1 MPQPL
6 TPVKPPRTSSVS
18 VADVRGQQVPRLWT
32 RPLRELT
39 EDTTYGYD
47 VIDFARNTLGRPLD
61 PWQEWL
67 VIHAGELLP
76 DGRPRF
82 KTVLVLVARQNGKT
96 ELLVIL
102 ALFWLFIENVRL
114 VLGTST
120 NLDYARES
128 WEKAVDLSEENEAL
142 KVDLAPDRSG
152 GVRRSNG
159 EQSLKTKTWVDPANP
174 KTRWYSRYKI
184 AASNRKGGRS
194 LTIDRLI
201 LDELREHDSW
211 EAWNAASPATNAV
224 RDAQIWGISNQG
236 DDKAVVLNSLRDAA
250 LGVLAG
256 EVGDQ
261 RLGLFEWSAPDGSKP
276 TDIDALSQANPNL
289 GYRLDPEGVL
299 GDAMR
304 AERNGGEE
312 LAGFLTEI
320 LCMKVPRLDPAID
333 GSAWAACMKIG
344 TLEHLRSRVVLC
356 LDVSMDSQHASL
368 VACAQLPSG
377 PYRLEVVEA
386 WSGQGCVDQLRKALP
401 GLTARVRPKK
411 IGWFPNGPAATLGA
425 DLMEHRGASRAEAW
439 PPFGVEIEEIRSDTT
454 AVCMGLAEQILSE
467 AIVHSDDPMLNAHV
481 TGAEKLRQGDAWRFI
496 RKGAGHCDGAY
507 AAAGAVWLARTLPPV
522 PPRPMVLKARS
533 TEEIEQDR
541 EERRE
546 RRRLEAQE
554 TSKSSS

>member
-1 MPQPL
+1 M
-6 TPVKPPRTSSVS
+6 KRPRTNYGPVEGW
-18 VADVRGQQVPRLWT
+18 RGLAEPRIWT

-39 EDTTYGYD
+39 PETTYGYD
-47 VIDFARNTLGRPLD
+47 VIEFARDTLGRPLD

-67 VIHAGELLP
+67 VIHAGELLE

-82 KTVLVLVARQNGKT
+82 NRVIVLVARQNGKT

-102 ALFWLFIENVRL
+102 ALFWLFIDGVRL

-128 WEKAVDLSEENEAL
+128 WEKAVDLAEENGVL
-142 KVDLAPDRSG
+142 KVDLHPDRSG

-159 EQSLKTKTWVDPANP
+159 EQTLKTRRWDDLG
-174 KTRWYSRYKI
+174 WYSRYKI

-194 LTIDRLI
+194 LTIDRLV
-201 LDELREHDSW
+201 LDELREHDTW
-211 EAWNAASPATNAV
+211 EAWNAAVPATNAV
-224 RDAQIWGISNQG
+224 RNAQVWGISNQG
-236 DDKAVVLNSLRDAA
+236 DDKAVVLNSLRDSA
-250 LGVLAG
+250 LAVLEG
-256 EVGDQ
+256 KQGNP
-261 RLGLFEWSAPDGSKP
+261 RLGLFEWSAEDGSKP
-276 TDIDALSQANPNL
+276 TDPGALMQANPNL
-289 GYRLDPEGVL
+289 GYRLDPESVL

-304 AERNGGEE
+304 AEENGGEE

-320 LCMKVPRLDPAID
+320 LCMKVPKLDPAID
-333 GSAWAACMKIG
+333 GGAWARCLKIG
-344 TLEHLRSRVVLC
+344 TMEHLRSRTVLC
-356 LDVSMDSQHASL
+356 LDVSMDSLHASL

-386 WSGQGCVDQLRKALP
+386 WQGQGCVDQLRKALP
-401 GLTARVRPKK
+401 ALVGRIRPAK
-411 IGWFPNGPAATLGA
+411 IGWFPNGPAATLAA
-425 DLMEHRGASRAEAW
+425 DLMERKGATRAEMW
-439 PPFGVEIEEIRSDTT
+439 PPPGVTIEEIRSETT

-481 TGAEKLRQGDAWRFI
+481 TSAEKLRQGDAWRFT

-507 AAAGAVWLARTLPPV
+507 AAAGAVWLARTLPPP
-522 PPRPMVLKARS
+522 PPRPMVIVGRS

-546 RRRLEAQE
+546 QRALKAAFEAAKD
-554 TSKSSS
+554 TGGLSS